1 MTCFAY
7 GQTGSGKTYTM
18 EGVQAHAI
26 QDVFYYGQQYPGNIY
41 FALSFFEIY
50 GGKLA
55 DLLNN
60 KNKLQVL

>member
-1 MTCFAY
+1 
-7 GQTGSGKTYTM
+7 M

-50 GGKLA
+50 GGKLF